1 MGYGATDGDE
11 LIGAVRIG
19 LGAGVDEVGARL
31 HAFVT
36 DPIGIGTA
44 DIVVRQG
51 DFWERDEA
59 ARCGAVLTQRA
70 SKADERDELIRGR
83 CVAGLPRCPIADV
96 IIWGEAGR
104 VERGRLGARGL
115 IGASGD
121 EPGGRKIGQVGAPDA
136 GPHRIADGGSGGV
149 GLGDVRSGGG
159 AAVRA
164 GLLLKV
170 REGEAHR
177 DDRVQFGA
185 RRELLVHDGARLD
198 RDKGG
203 KGDQQHDDSCHHR
216 QGQDEA
222 ETGATLA
229 VFHAVPPGWWYEYY
243 YSFFESGKCHLWP
256 PLGPI
261 AGKVT
266 R

>member
-1 MGYGATDGDE
+1 MTAI
-11 LIGAVRIG
+11 L
-19 LGAGVDEVGARL
+19 VGFFLLFMSNLRTSTEEWTEEMKKNKRL
-31 HAFVT
+31 AFK
-36 DPIGIGTA
+36 P
-44 DIVVRQG
+44 
-51 DFWERDEA
+51 
-59 ARCGAVLTQRA
+59 
-70 SKADERDELIRGR
+70 
-83 CVAGLPRCPIADV
+83 
-96 IIWGEAGR
+96 
-104 VERGRLGARGL
+104 
-115 IGASGD
+115 
-121 EPGGRKIGQVGAPDA
+121 
-136 GPHRIADGGSGGV
+136 
-149 GLGDVRSGGG
+149 
-159 AAVRA
+159 
-164 GLLLKV
+164 LKV